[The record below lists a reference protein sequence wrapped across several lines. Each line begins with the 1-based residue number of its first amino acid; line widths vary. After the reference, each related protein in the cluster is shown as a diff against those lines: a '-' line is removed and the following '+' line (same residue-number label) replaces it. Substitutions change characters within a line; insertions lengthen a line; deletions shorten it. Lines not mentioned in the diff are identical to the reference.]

1 MNTANGAG
9 ATPSATVGREPAVPA
24 DRLWRAPG
32 SRTLLALIGS
42 ILVIRLLTLG
52 AYPLMDTSEARYGEI
67 ARVMLTTGNLVTPQE
82 VPGTPFWAKPPLYS
96 WLSAAS
102 MRALGVNEFALRLP
116 SFLCALGVLALCY
129 CWSDSLALGRPRL
142 ERARAAALTLALL
155 STSLLFFVSAGA
167 VMTDPGL
174 ALCSTWMLAAFH
186 HAGIRASRA
195 PIWRYG
201 FFVAAGL
208 GMLAKGPVIL
218 LYAGVPIA
226 LWTLWQR
233 RVASVWTAMPWVVGT
248 VLAGLICVPWYLLAE
263 QRTPGFLRYFLLGEH
278 VMRFLKPGWG
288 GDLYGTAHAE
298 PLGMIWLYLAGAMG
312 ASAWLVVAAV
322 LSSARNRLRPG
333 SDAGAIDPEHRFLLL
348 ATLTPLVFFSF
359 AGNIIWTYV
368 LPVLGPL
375 AVLVADFFAPRI
387 ERAAHWRYA
396 VYGTLGVAGTLL
408 ALAVVTWAPRHVAKH
423 SSASLVAQW
432 RLQERMAP
440 GALVYLGRKAPAS
453 LRFYSRGSVRAVP
466 ELAVALQEL
475 AGEHDLYLALAP
487 VRTDEV
493 QRFAAALPSP
503 LIVQQLGANSDL
515 ALLWVH
521 DGGRGR

>member
-1 MNTANGAG
+1 
-9 ATPSATVGREPAVPA
+9 
-24 DRLWRAPG
+24 
-32 SRTLLALIGS
+32 
-42 ILVIRLLTLG
+42 
-52 AYPLMDTSEARYGEI
+52 MDTSEARYGEI

-129 CWSDSLALGRPRL
+129 CWSDSLALERPRL
-142 ERARAAALTLALL
+142 ERARAADLTLALL

-233 RVASVWTAMPWVVGT
+233 RVASVWTAMPWVAGT

-333 SDAGAIDPEHRFLLL
+333 SDAGAITRSAVLLL
-348 ATLTPLVFFSF
+348 ATLTPLVFFSLSRVTSSGPTSCRYW
-359 AGNIIWTYV
+359 ARSPYW
-368 LPVLGPL
+368 LPIFSLP
-375 AVLVADFFAPRI
+375 A
-387 ERAAHWRYA
+387 
-396 VYGTLGVAGTLL
+396 
-408 ALAVVTWAPRHVAKH
+408 
-423 SSASLVAQW
+423 SSARRTGATRCTGRWAWQARCW
-432 RLQERMAP
+432 RLSSLPGRRAMLPNTPVRRWWPSGVYRSAWRPARSCTWGARRRRPCVFIREGRCAP
-440 GALVYLGRKAPAS
+440 
-453 LRFYSRGSVRAVP
+453 SRSWP
-466 ELAVALQEL
+466 WPCQEL

-487 VRTDEV
+487 IRTDEV

-503 LIVQQLGANSDL
+503 LIVQQLGANSESCL
-515 ALLWVH
+515 A
-521 DGGRGR
+521 DGCMTAARAARSNSTWWRTRLRDAVRVGYEQCDPAHVASGNSCTSCPIVSTS